1 MKKFVIVMLAAVM
14 LLVVC
19 GACNMQVVDTTWSY
33 EKGIITLP
41 NGDVVEG
48 KVETWREYSDSD
60 MLQVKIDGKQYLT
73 HSVNVVLIS
82 E

>member
-1 MKKFVIVMLAAVM
+1 MKKFVIVMLVAVM

-73 HSVNVVLIS
+73 HSVNVVLIA

>member
-1 MKKFVIVMLAAVM
+1 MKKIIAVSLAAVM
-14 LLVVC
+14 LLVIC

>member
-1 MKKFVIVMLAAVM
+1 MKKFVIVMLAAVT

-73 HSVNVVLIS
+73 HSVNVVLIA

>member
-1 MKKFVIVMLAAVM
+1 
-14 LLVVC
+14 
-19 GACNMQVVDTTWSY
+19 MQVVDTTWSY
-33 EKGIITLP
+33 EKAIVTLP
-41 NGDVVEG
+41 NGDIVEG

-60 MLQVKIDGKQYLT
+60 MLQVKIDGKSYLT

>member
-14 LLVVC
+14 LLVIC
-19 GACNMQVVDTTWSY
+19 AACNMQVVDTTWFY
-33 EKGIITLP
+33 EKAIVTLP

-48 KVETWREYSDSD
+48 KVETWCEYSDSD
-60 MLQVKIDGKQYLT
+60 MLQVKIDGKSYLT